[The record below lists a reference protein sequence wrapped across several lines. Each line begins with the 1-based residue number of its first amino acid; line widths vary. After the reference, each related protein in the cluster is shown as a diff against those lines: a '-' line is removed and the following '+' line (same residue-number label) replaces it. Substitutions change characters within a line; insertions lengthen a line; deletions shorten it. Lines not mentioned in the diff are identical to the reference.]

1 MEEKRRELEISRE
14 LEEKFREFEEKCSEL
29 EISRE
34 LE

>member
-1 MEEKRRELEISRE
+1 MEGKGREIEISLE
-14 LEEKFREFEEKCSEL
+14 LEEKVREFEEKGSEL